1 MSDEKLSSGFPVDEH
16 GEIFQADLT
25 DEDMPSPRERAAHGT
40 SLAGENVDSQE
51 GDEFMRKQ
59 YGSQKK
65 AGT

>member
-1 MSDEKLSSGFPVDEH
+1 MSNEKLNPGFPVDAH

-25 DEDMPSPRERAAHGT
+25 DEKMPSPRVRAARGT

-59 YGSQKK
+59 YGGQK
-65 AGT
+65 